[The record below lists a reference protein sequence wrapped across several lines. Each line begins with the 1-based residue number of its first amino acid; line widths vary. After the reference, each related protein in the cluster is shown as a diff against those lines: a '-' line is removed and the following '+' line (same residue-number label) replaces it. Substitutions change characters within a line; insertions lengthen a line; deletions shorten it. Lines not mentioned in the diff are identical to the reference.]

1 MLLAPPILK
10 IDQEETKQKI
20 SRFIK
25 DYVTKTKTKGV
36 ILGMSGG
43 IDSSTNAALTALSI
57 GGNKT
62 YGLLMFE
69 KETRNRIDI
78 NHAVQAAK
86 QFKIRTITID
96 ITKLLNTI
104 YKSIPD
110 FIESDFKAKG
120 NIKARARMLLLY
132 YYANS
137 KDLIVSASSDKS
149 ETMIGYYTK
158 HGDIAADIAP
168 QQDLYKTQV
177 RQLAQ
182 HIGIP
187 WAIIEKPS
195 TPALWPDQTAE
206 QEIGMPYEKLDLI
219 LYGLEHFMETSQIT
233 EQLLVPIKTVESIK
247 KRWLKTEH
255 KRRMP
260 LSPKLAFRTVGKDF
274 RLPYDAEVE

>member
-1 MLLAPPILK
+1 MLLTPSVLK

-20 SRFIK
+20 TRFVK
-25 DYVTKTKTKGV
+25 DYVTKTRVKGV

-69 KETRNRIDI
+69 RETKNKMDVD
-78 NHAVQAAK
+78 HALQVAR
-86 QFKIRTITID
+86 QFRIRTIIID
-96 ITKLLNTI
+96 ITKLLNAI
-104 YKSIPD
+104 YKSTPD
-110 FIESDFKAKG
+110 FTPPNYTAKG
-120 NIKARARMLLLY
+120 NIKARARMLLMY

-137 KDLIVSASSDKS
+137 KNLLVSTSSDKS
-149 ETMIGYYTK
+149 EMMIGYFTK

-168 QQDLYKTQV
+168 QQDLYKTQI
-177 RQLAQ
+177 RQLAK

-187 WAIIEKPS
+187 DAIIEKPS

-206 QEIGMPYEKLDLI
+206 QEIGIPYEKLDLI
-219 LYGLEHFMETSQIT
+219 LYGLEHFMETPQIAG
-233 EQLLVPIKTVESIK
+233 QLAVPIKTVESVK
-247 KRWLKTEH
+247 KRWLKAEH

-260 LSPKLAFRTVGKDF
+260 LSPKLGFRTVGKDF
-274 RLPYDAEVE
+274 RLPYDTEVE

>member
-1 MLLAPPILK
+1 MLLTPSILK
-10 IDQEETKQKI
+10 IDQEETKQRI
-20 SRFIK
+20 TGFIK
-25 DYVTKTKTKGV
+25 DYVAKTKAKGV
-36 ILGMSGG
+36 VLGMSGG

-57 GGNKT
+57 GGNKVH
-62 YGLLMFE
+62 GLLMFE
-69 KETRNRIDI
+69 KETRNKLDMD
-78 NHAVQAAK
+78 HALKVAK
-86 QFKIRTITID
+86 QFKIRTVIID

-104 YKSIPD
+104 YKSTPD

-137 KDLIVSASSDKS
+137 KNLIVSASSDKS

-177 RQLAQ
+177 RQLAK

-187 WAIIEKPS
+187 DAIITKPS

-219 LYGLEHFMETSQIT
+219 LYGLEHFMETSQIA

-247 KRWLKTEH
+247 KRWLETEH

-260 LSPKLAFRTVGKDF
+260 LSPKLGFRTVGKDF

>member
-1 MLLAPPILK
+1 MLLTPLILK

-20 SRFIK
+20 LRFIK
-25 DYVTKTKTKGV
+25 DYASKTKAKGIV
-36 ILGMSGG
+36 LGMSGG
-43 IDSSTNAALTALSI
+43 IDSCTNAGLTALSI

-69 KETRNRIDI
+69 GETRNKMDVD
-78 NHAVQAAK
+78 HAFQVAK

-96 ITKLLNTI
+96 VTKLLNAI

-137 KDLIVSASSDKS
+137 KSLIVSASSDKS

-177 RQLAQ
+177 RQLAK
-182 HIGIP
+182 HIGVP
-187 WAIIEKPS
+187 DAIIEKPS

-206 QEIGMPYEKLDLI
+206 QEIGILYEKLDLI
-219 LYGLEHFMETSQIT
+219 LFGLEHFMETSQIA
-233 EQLLVPIKTVESIK
+233 EQLFVPIKTVESIK
-247 KRWLKTEH
+247 NRWLKTEH
-255 KRRMP
+255 KRRTP

>member
-1 MLLAPPILK
+1 MLLALSILK

-25 DYVTKTKTKGV
+25 DYVNKTKAKGV
-36 ILGMSGG
+36 VLGMSGG

-62 YGLLMFE
+62 FGLLMFE
-69 KETRNRIDI
+69 KETRNKMDVD
-78 NHAVQAAK
+78 HALQVAK
-86 QFKIRTITID
+86 QFKIRITIID

-137 KDLIVSASSDKS
+137 KNLIVSASSDKS

-177 RQLAQ
+177 RQLAK
-182 HIGIP
+182 HIGVP
-187 WAIIEKPS
+187 DAIITKPS

-219 LYGLEHFMETSQIT
+219 LYGLEHFMETSQIA
-233 EQLLVPIKTVESIK
+233 EQLSVPIKTIESIK
-247 KRWLKTEH
+247 KRWLETEH

>member
-1 MLLAPPILK
+1 MLLTSSILK
-10 IDQEETKQKI
+10 IDREETKQRI
-20 SRFIK
+20 TGFIK
-25 DYVTKTKTKGV
+25 DYVAKTKTKGV
-36 ILGMSGG
+36 VLGMSGG
-43 IDSSTNAALTALSI
+43 IDSSTNAALAALSI
-57 GGNKT
+57 GGNRV

-69 KETRNRIDI
+69 RETRNKLDTD
-78 NHAVQAAK
+78 HALQVAK
-86 QFKIRTITID
+86 QFKVRTVIID

-120 NIKARARMLLLY
+120 NIKARTRMLLLY

-137 KDLIVSASSDKS
+137 KNLIVSASSDKS

-177 RQLAQ
+177 RQLAK
-182 HIGIP
+182 HIGVP
-187 WAIIEKPS
+187 DVIITKPS

-206 QEIGMPYEKLDLI
+206 KEIGIPYEKLDLI
-219 LYGLEHFMETSQIT
+219 LFGLERFMETSQIA
-233 EQLLVPIKTVESIK
+233 EQLLVPIKTIESIK
-247 KRWLKTEH
+247 KRWLTTEH

-260 LSPKLAFRTVGKDF
+260 LSPKLGFRTVGKDF
-274 RLPYDAEVE
+274 RLPYDAEAK